1 MGHFQSR
8 DSCGFYPAASPM
20 PQMSDYFHTFPRG
33 GVITRILKSSF
44 FFSMIAEG
52 AFSAEG
58 KRLDGVLALPL
69 AESPQGLLGHS
80 YGVAEVCR
88 DFHTSKQVGIWS
100 QAHLYAADWKP
111 IFFNL
116 SRWRRCGF
124 NRKVSALQM
133 CNSITINAS
142 LRVRRNN
149 SQSQKNTTQI
159 NEAINKLIGKLLI
172 KT

>member
-33 GVITRILKSSF
+33 GVITRIVQSSF

-69 AESPQGLLGHS
+69 AESPQGLWGHS

-88 DFHTSKQVGIWS
+88 DFHTSTSKWEYEVKHIYMQLIENLMG
-100 QAHLYAADWKP
+100 Y
-111 IFFNL
+111 FF
-116 SRWRRCGF
+116 
-124 NRKVSALQM
+124 
-133 CNSITINAS
+133 
-142 LRVRRNN
+142 
-149 SQSQKNTTQI
+149 
-159 NEAINKLIGKLLI
+159 
-172 KT
+172 